1 MAKIK
6 FSKSAGKV
14 IKGKKKEET
23 IAGKAYIED
32 YKKRFQLAYKI
43 SKEQHKT
50 NVLAKEIYI
59 GSIKQKDTDDTMDN

>member
-23 IAGKAYIED
+23 IVGKAYTED
-32 YKKRFQLAYKI
+32 YKKK
-43 SKEQHKT
+43 
-50 NVLAKEIYI
+50 VPI
-59 GSIKQKDTDDTMDN
+59 GR

>member
-32 YKKRFQLAYKI
+32 YKKGSNWHIKFLK
-43 SKEQHKT
+43 S
-50 NVLAKEIYI
+50 
-59 GSIKQKDTDDTMDN
+59 SIKQMCWQKRFI